1 MESLGSSNVG
11 LVLAVFGV
19 LVLLDVLALLLVG
32 GLLLLDSSFALLDTL
47 FLGGDHV
54 FKVSVISLEN
64 WRKVFMLLTH
74 PLVLTRVTLVVD
86 LLLNDVLV
94 GGVVGVEDLDGLPA
108 ALALV
113 LVLGLKCQTGNDD
126 SQSQTL
132 SVDTS
137 LDKLLLTT
145 QVGIATDNAES
156 SGH

>member
-19 LVLLDVLALLLVG
+19 LVLFDMLALLLVG
-32 GLLLLDSSFALLDTL
+32 GLLLLDGSFALLDTL

-54 FKVSVISLEN
+54 CKASVIRLEDWPKVSI
-64 WRKVFMLLTH
+64 LLTH
-74 PLVLTRVTLVVD
+74 PLVFTRVTLVVN
-86 LLLNDVLV
+86 LLLNYVLV
-94 GGVVGVEDLDGLPA
+94 GGVVGIEDLDGLPA

-145 QVGIATDNAES
+145 QVGVATDNAES

>member
-11 LVLAVFGV
+11 LVLAVLGV

-54 FKVSVISLEN
+54 CKVSVIRLED
-64 WRKVFMLLTH
+64 WPKVSILFTH

-137 LDKLLLTT
+137 LDELLLAT
-145 QVGIATDNAES
+145 QVRVATDNAES
-156 SGH
+156 GGH